1 MLPKIEEL
9 LRGVVQVG
17 TVQPIYERLGA
28 VMNHPLSS
36 ATDIGRI
43 ISDDPDLTARLL
55 RLVNSPIYG
64 FPSRIST
71 VSQAISIVGMNQLH
85 DLAIAASFIQLFRN
99 VPQELVDMDSFWRH
113 SVACGVGA
121 RILATQRREP
131 NVERFFVAGLLHDI
145 GRPILYQKLPEPSR
159 LALEQA
165 RQSGELLHEIEVE
178 HFGFNHAQL
187 GAGLLERWRLPALL
201 QEAVAWH
208 HQPRHASR
216 FPVEAA
222 VVHVADHLANALQLG
237 TSGEHL
243 VPPLRADA
251 WDRLGLAPEVVPCV
265 LGQIEQQFGDAV
277 SAILGLGHQA
287 AR

>member
-1 MLPKIEEL
+1 
-9 LRGVVQVG
+9 LRGCSTTSG
-17 TVQPIYERLGA
+17 
-28 VMNHPLSS
+28 
-36 ATDIGRI
+36 GR
-43 ISDDPDLTARLL
+43 SCTRSCRSL
-55 RLVNSPIYG
+55 R
-64 FPSRIST
+64 
-71 VSQAISIVGMNQLH
+71 
-85 DLAIAASFIQLFRN
+85 
-99 VPQELVDMDSFWRH
+99 
-113 SVACGVGA
+113 
-121 RILATQRREP
+121 
-131 NVERFFVAGLLHDI
+131 
-145 GRPILYQKLPEPSR
+145 
-159 LALEQA
+159 
-165 RQSGELLHEIEVE
+165 GELLHEIEVE

-251 WDRLGLAPEVVPCV
+251 WDRLGLAPNVVPCV
-265 LGQIEQQFGDAV
+265 LDQIEQQFGDAV